1 MTKIHINHKGEAKE
15 CRAKEGNCPITKET
29 GEPHY
34 STTEEAQAAYEKKQN
49 AQEISI
55 VSKNQS
61 NNNASEDNEQPQL
74 ARQNLLT
81 EEERFKKM
89 RKRFKQ
95 AEYERTNLFDS
106 LEEINE
112 KLVEKEEAGA
122 KWTMRAL
129 DEYANLLARRT
140 RVSLGLLQT
149 TKGMRK
155 VAKRID
161 ENVDVEISD
170 ATLFLKKVREDE
182 ISKLV
187 ELREEFKEQQK
198 STIRKIFTSERSQ
211 RDRNASI
218 VELGFRIKE
227 SFQNKAVWERYD
239 QKQKD
244 HIAFF
249 KSVEPS
255 LEEHEK
261 GLIKKLRSRKKAYR
275 KSVFDQDQH

>member
-15 CRAKEGNCPITKET
+15 CRAREGNCPITKET

-34 STTEEAQAAYEKKQN
+34 STIEEAQSAYEKKQN

-112 KLVEKEEAGA
+112 KLVEKEESGD
-122 KWTMRAL
+122 KWTIRAL
-129 DEYANLLARRT
+129 DEYANLLAQRT
-140 RVSLGLLQT
+140 RVSLSLLQT

-170 ATLFLKKVREDE
+170 ATLFLQKVREDE
-182 ISKLV
+182 MSKLV

-198 STIRKIFTSERSQ
+198 STIRRIFTSERSQ
-211 RDRNASI
+211 RDRNANI
-218 VELGFRIKE
+218 IELGFRIKE
-227 SFQNKAVWERYD
+227 SFQNKAV
-239 QKQKD
+239 
-244 HIAFF
+244 
-249 KSVEPS
+249 
-255 LEEHEK
+255 
-261 GLIKKLRSRKKAYR
+261 
-275 KSVFDQDQH
+275 